1 MSRKE
6 KHHPVVK
13 VRETKQILTNEDWYP
28 TVEGKV
34 GASLIGWDNGTW
46 RVCVWGGDDTGME
59 LDTDEGRARWVF
71 SRIVDLTTV
80 ADLKALGLKPA

>member
-1 MSRKE
+1 MKKTHIFFLDPGLPLKIDVLESPAHFFARVRME
-6 KHHPVVK
+6 KAYTCAELHFEG
-13 VRETKQILTNEDWYP
+13 VR
-28 TVEGKV
+28 
-34 GASLIGWDNGTW
+34 
-46 RVCVWGGDDTGME
+46 VWGGDDTGME